1 MKVIS
6 SSPYAPFN
14 SKEWNSL
21 ISKNAKFENTPIKI
35 QKKFYKTFTLKSKQK
50 MEYLLFSKSILLLV
64 QMYYYDMK
72 VISSSPYAP
81 FNSKEWNS
89 LISKNVKFEDTPIKI
104 QKKFYR
110 TFTLKK
116 IEKDELSQEKNELHQ
131 QMQLVFG

>member
-35 QKKFYKTFTLKSKQK
+35 QKKFY
-50 MEYLLFSKSILLLV
+50 
-64 QMYYYDMK
+64 
-72 VISSSPYAP
+72 
-81 FNSKEWNS
+81 
-89 LISKNVKFEDTPIKI
+89 
-104 QKKFYR
+104 R
-110 TFTLKK
+110 TFIIKN
-116 IEKDELSQEKNELHQ
+116 IEKDELLQENSELQQ

>member
-35 QKKFYKTFTLKSKQK
+35 QK
-50 MEYLLFSKSILLLV
+50 
-64 QMYYYDMK
+64 
-72 VISSSPYAP
+72 
-81 FNSKEWNS
+81 N
-89 LISKNVKFEDTPIKI
+89 
-104 QKKFYR
+104 FYR
-110 TFTLKK
+110 AFALKK
-116 IEKDELSQEKNELHQ
+116 IEKDELLQVNNELHQ

>member
-1 MKVIS
+1 MYYIVMQVIP

-21 ISKNAKFENTPIKI
+21 ISKNEKFENTPIR
-35 QKKFYKTFTLKSKQK
+35 
-50 MEYLLFSKSILLLV
+50 
-64 QMYYYDMK
+64 
-72 VISSSPYAP
+72 
-81 FNSKEWNS
+81 
-89 LISKNVKFEDTPIKI
+89 I

-116 IEKDELSQEKNELHQ
+116 IEKDELLQEKNESHK

>member
-14 SKEWNSL
+14 SKEWNTL

-35 QKKFYKTFTLKSKQK
+35 QKKFY
-50 MEYLLFSKSILLLV
+50 
-64 QMYYYDMK
+64 
-72 VISSSPYAP
+72 
-81 FNSKEWNS
+81 
-89 LISKNVKFEDTPIKI
+89 
-104 QKKFYR
+104 R

-116 IEKDELSQEKNELHQ
+116 IENDDLLQEKNDLPQ

>member
-21 ISKNAKFENTPIKI
+21 ISKNEKFEN
-35 QKKFYKTFTLKSKQK
+35 
-50 MEYLLFSKSILLLV
+50 
-64 QMYYYDMK
+64 
-72 VISSSPYAP
+72 
-81 FNSKEWNS
+81 
-89 LISKNVKFEDTPIKI
+89 TPIKI

-116 IEKDELSQEKNELHQ
+116 KDELLQEKNQLHK
-131 QMQLVFG
+131 QMQLVFA